1 MPPWRSSAPTP
12 PRTGRR
18 PEPVTVR
25 IGVHTGEA
33 ELREGDYYGTVV
45 NRCARIRGIGHGG
58 QVLLSEAT
66 TMLIRDHLP
75 PRAYLLDQGEHRLK
89 DLTRPE
95 RVFQVVADDLP
106 REFPPLVSLDIRPH
120 NLPIHPTALL
130 GRERETDEVR
140 QLILQDGVRLVTLT
154 GPGGTGKT
162 RLSLQIAAELV
173 DEFEDGVFVVEL
185 APISNPALVPV
196 TVAQVLG
203 VRDVGGRPI
212 LESLK
217 EYLRRRSMLLVLDN
231 FEQILSAAS
240 VVADLMSVS
249 PGLRV
254 LVTSREP
261 LHLRGEREYAVPPLA
276 LPDARHLPAPE
287 EVARYAAVAL
297 FLERAAAIRPD
308 FAVTDENAAAVTEI
322 CARLDGLPL
331 AIELAAARVRLLT
344 PQAMLTRLERRL
356 PLLTQGAQDLPARQR
371 TLRDTIAW
379 SYDLLTPDEQAL
391 FRRLAIFVG
400 GCTLESAEAAA
411 TADVGDRRWGLIVDE
426 VLDGMD
432 SLLSK
437 NLLRR
442 MPGPGDSPRVTMLET
457 VREYGLER
465 LQAEGELHAL
475 RRWHAGYFL
484 DLAEQAVPR
493 LQGSEQ
499 TAWLDRLEAE
509 HANLRAALD
518 WSLADDRQSD
528 AALRLSGALAW
539 FWAVRG
545 YFSEGRRWLE
555 RALAESPPHPT
566 ARLAA
571 QYGLGWMAHI
581 HNDADVA
588 RHHLGIAID
597 LARQLDDRW
606 ALAWSLHVLGRVE
619 YYANDVAASR
629 DLGQQSLRV
638 AREIDDPWL
647 IAWALHL
654 LGLSSHIGGQY
665 QAALDYYEEALA
677 IRRRIGY
684 LEGIGICFNIMG
696 VACSRQGEYVKAL
709 AYTHD
714 GMIALRT
721 VGAHW
726 TLHNTLALGA
736 VVALALGQ
744 TRQGV
749 RIAGGVAAFGE
760 SLDVR
765 PIPIIME
772 LLTPALAD
780 ARRRLGEDEYEAAW
794 REGWALSPDEV
805 VAEVQR
811 IEATPADRAP
821 EPLPA
826 GPSTAAPP
834 ASAPARSRCCA

>member
-1 MPPWRSSAPTP
+1 M
-12 PRTGRR
+12 
-18 PEPVTVR
+18 
-25 IGVHTGEA
+25 HTGEA

-106 REFPPLVSLDIRPH
+106 REFPPLASLDIRPH

-173 DEFEDGVFVVEL
+173 DEFEDGAFVVEL

-308 FAVTDENAAAVTEI
+308 FAVTDENAAAVAEI

-442 MPGPGDSPRVTMLET
+442 MPGP
-457 VREYGLER
+457 
-465 LQAEGELHAL
+465 AI
-475 RRWHAGYFL
+475 RRASRCWRRSASTAWSGSRPKASCTPCAAGTPADFL
-484 DLAEQAVPR
+484 ALAEQAVPR

-654 LGLSSHIGGQY
+654 LGLSCAHRRPVSGRARLLRGGARHPAAHRLPGRDRHLFQHHGGRLLPPGRVREGARLHPRRDDRAPHGRRPLDAPQY
-665 QAALDYYEEALA
+665 AGTRCRRGVGARPDAPGRPHRRGRRRVRRVAGCPADPDHHGATHPRAGRRAPSVGRGRVRGRLARRVGALA
-677 IRRRIGY
+677 RR
-684 LEGIGICFNIMG
+684 
-696 VACSRQGEYVKAL
+696 
-709 AYTHD
+709 
-714 GMIALRT
+714 
-721 VGAHW
+721 
-726 TLHNTLALGA
+726 
-736 VVALALGQ
+736 
-744 TRQGV
+744 
-749 RIAGGVAAFGE
+749 GGGR
-760 SLDVR
+760 S
-765 PIPIIME
+765 
-772 LLTPALAD
+772 
-780 ARRRLGEDEYEAAW
+780 
-794 REGWALSPDEV
+794 
-805 VAEVQR
+805 
-811 IEATPADRAP
+811 PADRGDAC
-821 EPLPA
+821 
-826 GPSTAAPP
+826 GPGA
-834 ASAPARSRCCA
+834 